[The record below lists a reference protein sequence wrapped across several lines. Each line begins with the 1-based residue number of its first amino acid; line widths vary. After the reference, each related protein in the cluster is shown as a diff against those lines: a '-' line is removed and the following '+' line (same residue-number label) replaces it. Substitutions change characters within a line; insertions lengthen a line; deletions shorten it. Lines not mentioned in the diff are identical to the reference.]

1 MRIEITTDPTEFR
14 SRTEAFLLRD
24 PLRHTVITT
33 GTANSAG
40 GLDGS
45 NEPSRFLSVHA
56 EDDTVLGVAMRS
68 AGQDLY
74 LGDIAEDCVDAVA
87 EALAEVV
94 PDVGGVE
101 GAPEHATR
109 FGDRWSALLGVGY
122 RHSYTS
128 RLYRLGT
135 LEVPD
140 AAGSP
145 RRAVES
151 DIELCLAWSEAM
163 RVESEMGPNGWTA
176 TQIGKRIAA
185 GRWWLW
191 EHEGRP
197 VSLAAHQAPGYGW
210 SRIGPVYTPPADRG
224 HGYASVLTAQVAHTL
239 RTKGLNVCLFTD
251 PANPISNKIYQ
262 AIGFEPVREFVRY
275 AFTR

>member
-1 MRIEITTDPTEFR
+1 MRIEITTDPAEFR
-14 SRTEAFLLRD
+14 SRTEPFLRRD

-45 NEPSRFLSVHA
+45 SEPSRFLSVHA
-56 EDDTVLGVAMRS
+56 DDDTVLGVAMRG
-68 AGQDLY
+68 AGRDLY
-74 LGDIAEDCVDAVA
+74 LGELAAGCVDAVA
-87 EALAEVV
+87 EALAEVA
-94 PDVGGVE
+94 PEAAGVE
-101 GAPEHATR
+101 GAIEDVTR
-109 FGDRWSALLGVGY
+109 FGERWSALRGVGH
-122 RHSYTS
+122 RHDYAS

-135 LEVPD
+135 LRVPD

-163 RVESEMGPNGWTA
+163 RVESGMGPRGLTA
-176 TQIGKRIAA
+176 TQVGKRIAA

-191 EHEGRP
+191 EQEGTP
-197 VSLAAHQAPGYGW
+197 VSLAAHQVPAYGW

-224 HGYASVLTAQVAHTL
+224 HGYASILTAHVAHTL
-239 RTKGLNVCLFTD
+239 RTKGLNVCLFADTD
-251 PANPISNKIYQ
+251 NLTANKIYQ
-262 AIGFEPVREFVRY
+262 AIGFEPVRDFGHC
-275 AFTR
+275 AFT